1 VILDEVGMKER
12 GVRKKLTGVVI
23 GTSMD
28 KTAVVLVNRLKKH
41 STYNKYIRR
50 HTKYLAHDPNN
61 ICQNGDRVRIIESR
75 PISKLKRWQVMEIV
89 EKART
94 AIEAANEQAQE

>member
-1 VILDEVGMKER
+1 MKER
-12 GVRKKLTGVVI
+12 GVRKKLTGVVV
-23 GTSMD
+23 GTNMD

-61 ICQNGDRVRIIESR
+61 ICKDGDRVQIIESR
-75 PISKLKRWQVMEIV
+75 PISKLKRWQVVEIV
-89 EKART
+89 EKAEIV
-94 AIEAANEQAQE
+94 AIDASNGQAQE

>member
-1 VILDEVGMKER
+1 MKER
-12 GVRKKLTGVVI
+12 GVRKKLTGVVV
-23 GTSMD
+23 GTGMD

-61 ICQNGDRVRIIESR
+61 ICQNGDRVKIIESR

-89 EKART
+89 EKSVSISVDAS
-94 AIEAANEQAQE
+94 NEQAQE

>member
-1 VILDEVGMKER
+1 MKER
-12 GVRKKLTGVVI
+12 GVRKKLTGVVV
-23 GTSMD
+23 GTNMD

-50 HTKYLAHDPNN
+50 HTKYLVHDPNN

-89 EKART
+89 EKAET
-94 AIEAANEQAQE
+94 AVNDAETEQVRE

>member
-1 VILDEVGMKER
+1 MKER
-12 GVRKKLTGVVI
+12 GVRKKLTGVVV
-23 GTSMD
+23 GTNMD

-61 ICQNGDRVRIIESR
+61 ICQNGDRVRIIESK
-75 PISKLKRWQVMEIV
+75 PISKLKRWQIIEIV
-89 EKART
+89 EKAKT
-94 AIEAANEQAQE
+94 AAVEANNEQAQE